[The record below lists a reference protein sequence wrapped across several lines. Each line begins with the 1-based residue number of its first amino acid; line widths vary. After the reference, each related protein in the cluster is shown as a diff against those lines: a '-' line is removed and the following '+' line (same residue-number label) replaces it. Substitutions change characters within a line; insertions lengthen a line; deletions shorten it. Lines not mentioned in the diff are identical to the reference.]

1 MLGAEAGLVAS
12 KVELGNEKPR
22 LRAVEGAEQL
32 LIKRFAA
39 S

>member
-12 KVELGNEKPR
+12 KVELGNQEPR

-32 LIKRFAA
+32 LVKRFIA